1 MFSSVNSLKLS
12 RYSIKDIEKLTGI
25 KAHTIRIWE
34 QRYGLVEPHR
44 TSTNIRF
51 YDDEQLKK
59 MINISILIR
68 NGKKISHISRL
79 TDEAMKK
86 ATIDTLENQKAG
98 EDFFQVQADALLIS
112 MIELDEDHFEK
123 IISTSTLR
131 YGFENVM
138 MKILIPFLQKVG
150 LLWTSGEISISQ
162 EHFITNLIRRK
173 LLVAIDGQVNNVRRT
188 ERFLL
193 FLPEREL
200 HEIGLLFAKYLI
212 RSRGFRL
219 VYLGQS
225 VPLPDV
231 IQVSNHYTPDYLL
244 TYFTLGFGQDEVIKN
259 VKAISEQLPD
269 TSLLLCGP
277 GVTYTDVSPY
287 PNTRILY
294 TVDELLTFL
303 NTM

>member
-1 MFSSVNSLKLS
+1 LS

-34 QRYGLVEPHR
+34 QRYELVHPHR
-44 TSTNIRF
+44 TDTNIRY

-68 NGKKISHISRL
+68 NGKKISHISKL
-79 TDEAMKK
+79 SDDAMKQ
-86 ATIDTLENQKAG
+86 ATIQTLENQHAG
-98 EDFFQVQADALLIS
+98 EEFFQVQTDALLIS
-112 MIELDEDHFEK
+112 MIELDEQHFEK

-138 MKILIPFLQKVG
+138 LKILIPFLHKVG

-173 LLVAIDGQVNNVRRT
+173 LLVAIDGQVTNIRR
-188 ERFLL
+188 EEKFLL
-193 FLPEREL
+193 FLPENEL

-212 RSRGFRL
+212 RSRGYRI

-225 VPLPDV
+225 VPLQDV
-231 IQVSNHYTPDYLL
+231 IQISGHYKPTFLL
-244 TYFTLGFGQDEVIKN
+244 TYFTLGFGQQEVINN
-259 VKAISEQLPD
+259 VKAISEKLPD
-269 TSLLLCGP
+269 TSLLICGP
-277 GVTYTDVSPY
+277 GVTYTDVSQY
-287 PNTRILY
+287 PTTRILY
-294 TVDELLTFL
+294 TVDELLNFL
-303 NTM
+303 NNL